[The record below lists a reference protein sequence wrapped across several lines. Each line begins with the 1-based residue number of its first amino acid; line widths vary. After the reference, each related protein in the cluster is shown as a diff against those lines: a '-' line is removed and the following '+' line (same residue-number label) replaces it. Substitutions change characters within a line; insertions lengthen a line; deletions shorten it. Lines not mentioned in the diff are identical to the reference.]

1 MLVKKGNPLFSF
13 LSLPGIMLVLLW
25 ATASHANATLD
36 QAIHNLQHEWGVI
49 KYQTEK
55 DKRQDK
61 FKTLSEQAHQV
72 SAKFP
77 DRAEPRV
84 WEAIILSTYAS
95 ELSGLSKMKALSIL
109 KQARNLL
116 LEAEKIDSNTLNGSV
131 YTTLGSLHY
140 QVPGWPLSF
149 GNDKKA
155 REYLEKALAIN
166 GDGIDPNYFYGDY
179 LVTQHQYTEALAA
192 LNKALSAPP
201 RPDRP
206 IADAG
211 RRKEIEDEI
220 AEVKKH
226 L

>member
-1 MLVKKGNPLFSF
+1 MMPLGAI
-13 LSLPGIMLVLLW
+13 LCLLW
-25 ATASHANATLD
+25 TTAPHAQDSLD
-36 QAIHNLQHEWGVI
+36 QAIHNLQQEWDVI
-49 KYQTEK
+49 KYQTAQ
-55 DKRQDK
+55 DKRQES
-61 FKTLSEQAHQV
+61 FKALSEQAHQV
-72 SAKFP
+72 SETFP
-77 DRAEPRV
+77 GRAEPLV
-84 WEAIILSTYAS
+84 WESIILSTYAG

-109 KQARNLL
+109 KQARELV
-116 LEAEKIDSNTLNGSV
+116 LEAEKIDPNALHGSV

-140 QVPGWPLSF
+140 LAPGWPLSF

-155 REYLEKALAIN
+155 KEYLEKALEIN
-166 GDGIDPNYFYGDY
+166 NDGIDPNYFYGDY
-179 LVTQHQYTEALAA
+179 LAKQHQYTEALAV

-211 RRKEIEDEI
+211 RRHEIEDKI

>member
-1 MLVKKGNPLFSF
+1 MLNNASKTLFSF
-13 LSLPGIMLVLLW
+13 MTVLGMLPTLVL
-25 ATASHANATLD
+25 ASTSYADDNLD

-49 KYQTEK
+49 KYQTPPDNRK
-55 DKRQDK
+55 DQ
-61 FKTLSEQAHQV
+61 FKTLSEQAHQI
-72 SAKFP
+72 SKKYP
-77 DRAEPRV
+77 NRAEPLV
-84 WEAIILSTYAS
+84 WEGIILSSYAG
-95 ELSGLSKMKALSIL
+95 EFSGLSKMKALPIV
-109 KQARNLL
+109 KQARDLL
-116 LEAEKIDSNTLNGSV
+116 LEAEKIDPNTLHGSV

-155 REYLEKALAIN
+155 KEYLEKALAIN
-166 GDGIDPNYFYGDY
+166 SDGIDPNYYYGDY
-179 LVTQHQYTEALAA
+179 LARQHKYPQALAV
-192 LNKALSAPP
+192 LNKALAAPP

-220 AEVKKH
+220 VEVKKH